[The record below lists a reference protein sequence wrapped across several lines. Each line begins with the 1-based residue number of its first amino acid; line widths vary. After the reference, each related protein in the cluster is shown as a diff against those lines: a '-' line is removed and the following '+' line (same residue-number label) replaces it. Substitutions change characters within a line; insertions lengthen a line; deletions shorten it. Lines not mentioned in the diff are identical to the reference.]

1 MRGQRRKKGGRERE
15 VRGYILTLTTH
26 LRLEMVQDIFS
37 CVIFGS
43 PELVEECLK
52 FNANLNVFDKAGI
65 TQPNLS
71 PVSTPLS
78 PLLLSLSPCECL
90 LFPPSIH
97 LNTNTH
103 TLISTNIYLLASS
116 ESIQIL
122 NTLLPPT
129 KKNTHRYISTA

>member
-78 PLLLSLSPCECL
+78 PLLLSLSLRVSVSFFPL
-90 LFPPSIH
+90 LY
-97 LNTNTH
+97 T
-103 TLISTNIYLLASS
+103 
-116 ESIQIL
+116 
-122 NTLLPPT
+122 
-129 KKNTHRYISTA
+129 